1 MKLEDKD
8 PLELLVCLV
17 LKVLMA
23 QEGLQE
29 TVDHL
34 DLSECQALKD
44 QKVPLVLMDLQD
56 PLDHLDLV
64 ALQETEVFLDC
75 LGQLDLWVP
84 EELKGP
90 KEKGEMLVLLE
101 KKDLQVL
108 LVYKD
113 LQDHLE
119 QEVREERKVPQENKA
134 HPVLEEDLET
144 RDHLELLEPWDHQDL
159 QECR

>member
-34 DLSECQALKD
+34 DLWECQALKG

-56 PLDHLDLV
+56 PLDHLDPV
-64 ALQETEVFLDC
+64 ALQETEVCLDY

-90 KEKGEMLVLLE
+90 REKEEMLVLQE
-101 KKDLQVL
+101 KKSYQW
-108 LVYKD
+108 
-113 LQDHLE
+113 QI
-119 QEVREERKVPQENKA
+119 
-134 HPVLEEDLET
+134 
-144 RDHLELLEPWDHQDL
+144 
-159 QECR
+159 